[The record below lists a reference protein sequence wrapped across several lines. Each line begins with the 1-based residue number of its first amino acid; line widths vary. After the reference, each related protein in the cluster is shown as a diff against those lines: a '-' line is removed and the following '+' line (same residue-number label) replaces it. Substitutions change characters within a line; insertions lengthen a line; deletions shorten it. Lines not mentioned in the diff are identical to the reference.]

1 MNASETDITPAQYG
15 VGARFTLSVY
25 ADEYVSIILDALAA
39 GDSRGL
45 TIETGDISTYV
56 SGPEQRIYELL
67 LEVISHAA
75 QTGVHLSASILFS
88 RGCPGELQCELPEG
102 VTAIGAHIDTAE
114 PVGVRARAHWS
125 LYPLGVSDTHAHMPI
140 IYSAI
145 SEAKSQGIYKGSD
158 HYATRLDGDL
168 SNVLALVMS
177 AWAQT
182 GADVQHVVSH
192 VTISINSPSEIND

>member
-1 MNASETDITPAQYG
+1 MTTNINGTDVEPAQYG

-56 SGPEQRIYELL
+56 SGAEQRIYEFL

-102 VTAIGAHIDTAE
+102 VKAIGAHIDATE
-114 PVGVRARAHWS
+114 PVNVRARAHWS
-125 LYPLGVSDTHAHMPI
+125 LYPLGVSEPHAHMPI
-140 IYSAI
+140 IS
-145 SEAKSQGIYKGSD
+145 
-158 HYATRLDGDL
+158 
-168 SNVLALVMS
+168 
-177 AWAQT
+177 
-182 GADVQHVVSH
+182 
-192 VTISINSPSEIND
+192 